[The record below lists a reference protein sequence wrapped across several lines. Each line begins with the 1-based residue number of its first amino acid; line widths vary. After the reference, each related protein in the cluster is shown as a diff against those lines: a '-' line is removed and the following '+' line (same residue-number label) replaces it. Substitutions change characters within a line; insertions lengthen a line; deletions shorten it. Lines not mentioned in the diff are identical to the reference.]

1 MADKDRTEEADA
13 SAPPDWMAAEVERV
27 FEYEAAAAEEAVI
40 TEPIA
45 GETSVHRFRFSPEI
59 AAELDAEVVR
69 TAEFW
74 LNVADG
80 DVAIALALACER
92 LNLAAATA
100 SRGFLRGRQ
109 LNTATGF

>member
-1 MADKDRTEEADA
+1 MADKARIEEADV
-13 SAPPDWMAAEVERV
+13 SAPADGMVPEVERV
-27 FEYEAAAAEEAVI
+27 FEYEAAPAEEAVI
-40 TEPIA
+40 VEPIA
-45 GETSVHRFRFSPEI
+45 GETSVHRFRLSPEI
-59 AAELDAEVVR
+59 AAELEADVVR
-69 TAEFW
+69 IAEFW

-80 DVAIALALACER
+80 DLAIALALACER

>member
-1 MADKDRTEEADA
+1 MADETRTDEAEFPT
-13 SAPPDWMAAEVERV
+13 APDGWTSEIEHV
-27 FEYEAAAAEEAVI
+27 FEYEATLADEAVI
-40 TEPIA
+40 AEPIA
-45 GETSVHRFRFSPEI
+45 GETAVHRFRLSPEI
-59 AAELDAEVVR
+59 TADLETDVVR

-80 DVAIALALACER
+80 DLALALTLACER
-92 LNLAAATA
+92 LNFAAATA